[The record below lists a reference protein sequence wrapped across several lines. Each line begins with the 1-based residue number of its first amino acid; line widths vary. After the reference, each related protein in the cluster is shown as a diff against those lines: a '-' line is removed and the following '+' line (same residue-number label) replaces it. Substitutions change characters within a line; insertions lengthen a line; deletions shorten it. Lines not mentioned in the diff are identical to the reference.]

1 MENSAAITD
10 MIIQHFRLCADD
22 KYIRF
27 IATYHSIVH
36 YMSTIMKCQP
46 YSRLVGIENS
56 LYWNGQNL
64 CVHQLLRLY
73 LRVRDGLCPG

>member
-1 MENSAAITD
+1 M
-10 MIIQHFRLCADD
+10 
-22 KYIRF
+22 
-27 IATYHSIVH
+27 ATVEASHVSND
-36 YMSTIMKCQP
+36 SFP
-46 YSRLVGIENS
+46 ASRSLFTQEVIYPPLRESGSGSGINI